1 MPKERI
7 LVVED
12 EVIIALDIQRTLV
25 KMGYEVPEFVTSA
38 EAALDRIAALQPELV
53 LMDIHL
59 SGEMDGIAAA
69 NEIRRRDRLPVVFLT
84 AHSDEATVNR
94 AKITEPYGYVL
105 KPFEE
110 RELQIAIEIALYRH
124 GAEMKLRQMERWLGT
139 TLKSIGDGII
149 TTDKEG
155 RIIFMNRMAEVLTG
169 WTQPEALGR
178 PFEEILRLIHTT
190 TRTRVGNLVERVLA
204 HGVIIDLSP
213 DTALINRKDDDI
225 PIDKSAAPIRD
236 ENGKVNGV
244 VIVFRE
250 LTARKYVE
258 EKLRYFA
265 AHDVLTG
272 LPNQVLLA
280 ERLNIAFEQAKR
292 YPDYHFALLFIDLD
306 RFSVINDTH
315 GEVFGDLVL
324 AAVAQRLKENLRGVD
339 TLARLGGDEFV
350 ILLNHI
356 EDLLDVT
363 HAANRILRNMTHAI
377 IVDGQKVFVSASI
390 GVVLNDPRYQ
400 RTEDILY
407 DGASALNLAKIQERE
422 NRHLRI
428 FNTSQHEQA
437 MHLLQMEVELNLAI
451 ERKEFRLFYQPIVS
465 LANGNLQGFEAILC
479 WEHPEHGLLTPANF
493 LALAERTGI
502 TAKISKWLLDE
513 ACRQL
518 RAWQQ
523 RVPAKIQLSLAVK
536 LPPTQ
541 LLHPGFIDH
550 VAGAVTRNSL
560 EANRLTLE
568 ISEDAIVA
576 DPAATSRIIAG
587 LAELGVLW
595 LLDDFSAVDSSLG
608 MLQHPS
614 VHGIKI
620 AAAEATT
627 KNSAIVRSILSL
639 ANTLG
644 ITVIADGLETAEQ
657 AEQFLDWGC
666 RYGQGYPFSA
676 PLTAEEVDQLLKH
689 SARLND

>member
-1 MPKERI
+1 
-7 LVVED
+7 
-12 EVIIALDIQRTLV
+12 
-25 KMGYEVPEFVTSA
+25 
-38 EAALDRIAALQPELV
+38 
-53 LMDIHL
+53 MDIHL

-69 NEIRRRDRLPVVFLT
+69 DEIRRRNRLPVVFLT
-84 AHSDEATVNR
+84 AHSDEATLNR

-105 KPFEE
+105 KPFDE
-110 RELQIAIEIALYRH
+110 RELQITIEIALYRH

-149 TTDKEG
+149 TTDMEG
-155 RIIFMNRMAEVLTG
+155 KIIFMNRMAEVLTG
-169 WTQPEALGR
+169 WPQSEALGR
-178 PFEEILRLIHTT
+178 PFGEILRLIHTT
-190 TRTRVGNLVERVLA
+190 TRTRVNNLVERVLA

-213 DTALINRKDDDI
+213 DTALINRQEDDV

-236 ENGKVNGV
+236 ENGKVTGV

-265 AHDVLTG
+265 AHDLLTG

-280 ERLNIAFEQAKR
+280 ERLNIAFEQTNR

-306 RFSVINDTH
+306 RFRMINDIH

-363 HAANRILRNMTHAI
+363 HVANRILRSMTHAI
-377 IVDGQKVFVSASI
+377 IVDRQKVFVSANI
-390 GVVLNDPRYQ
+390 GVALSDPRYQ
-400 RTEDILY
+400 RTDDILH
-407 DGASALNLAKIQERE
+407 DGASALKQAKLQERD
-422 NRHLRI
+422 NRQLRI
-428 FNTSQHEQA
+428 VNTSQHEQA
-437 MHLLQMEVELNLAI
+437 MYLLQMEAELNLAI
-451 ERKEFRLFYQPIVS
+451 ERKEFRISYQPIVS
-465 LANGNLQGFEAILC
+465 LANGDLQGFEAILC
-479 WEHPEHGLLTPANF
+479 WQHPEHGLLTPAHF
-493 LALAERTGI
+493 LALAEKTGI
-502 TAKISKWLLDE
+502 AAKISQWLLTE
-513 ACRQL
+513 ACGQL

-523 RVPAKIQLSLAVK
+523 AAPASLQLSLAVK
-536 LPPTQ
+536 LSPTQ
-541 LLHPGFIDH
+541 LLHPGLKDH
-550 VAGAVTRNSL
+550 VADAIAKNSL

-568 ISEDAIVA
+568 ISKDAIVA
-576 DPAATSRIIAG
+576 DPAATSRILAG

-595 LLDDFSAVDSSLG
+595 LVDDFSAADSSLG
-608 MLQHPS
+608 TLQHPS
-614 VHGIKI
+614 LHGIKI

-644 ITVIADGLETAEQ
+644 RKVIADGLETAE
-657 AEQFLDWGC
+657 
-666 RYGQGYPFSA
+666 
-676 PLTAEEVDQLLKH
+676 
-689 SARLND
+689 